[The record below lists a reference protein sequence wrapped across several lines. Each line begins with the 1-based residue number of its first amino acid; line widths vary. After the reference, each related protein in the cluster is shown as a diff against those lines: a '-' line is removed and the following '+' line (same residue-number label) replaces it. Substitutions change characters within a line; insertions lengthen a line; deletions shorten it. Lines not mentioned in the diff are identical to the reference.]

1 MKAVKAEDT
10 KLEKS
15 AGDEKIV
22 DDHSAPKSEVTLKP
36 EVTPKPEVTNTK
48 PEVTPKSPVIKPVES
63 TKIVGAATEAPT
75 NPTAEKD
82 ENCEKSNGNTENGVV
97 AKPTVVTQS
106 TPTAPVTQ

>member
-36 EVTPKPEVTNTK
+36 EGTQKPEVTTK

-63 TKIVGAATEAPT
+63 TKIVGAATEAQT